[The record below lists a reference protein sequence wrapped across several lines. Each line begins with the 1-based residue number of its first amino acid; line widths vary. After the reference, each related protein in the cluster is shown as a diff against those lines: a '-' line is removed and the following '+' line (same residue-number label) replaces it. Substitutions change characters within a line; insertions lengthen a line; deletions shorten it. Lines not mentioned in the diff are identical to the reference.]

1 MAETNTSIQERVE
14 ALLDRGLRNLWYPVL
29 PSYRVQDA
37 PVGITRLGENIAVWR
52 DRDGSIHALED
63 RCPHRGARLSKGWN
77 LGNRLACWYH
87 GVETDATGTVVDVPA
102 VETSPLKGRRCVKS
116 YPAKEAKGAIFL
128 YFGDEAHADPCELTF
143 PEELTSE
150 EYDAFLC
157 TAMWECNYRYAVDNV
172 MDPMHGSYLHA
183 KSHSMAFG
191 DKKAEMK
198 VRNTPTG
205 LVFEKTGQ
213 RGVNFDWVEWGETGA
228 HWMRLSIPYRPRY
241 GPGGPFGIVGFAT
254 PIDETHCQVFFWR
267 TRKVQ
272 GWQRDVWRFLYK
284 NRLEGLHWEVLEQ
297 DHVVLENLAPEARR
311 REFLYQ
317 HDAGLVR
324 IRRMLVKQAEDQV
337 KALDEFRSNAQPAKA
352 A

>member
-1 MAETNTSIQERVE
+1 MAETNTSLQERAD
-14 ALLDRGLRNLWYPVL
+14 ALLERGLRNLWYPVL
-29 PSYRVQDA
+29 ASYRVQDA
-37 PVGITRLGENIAVWR
+37 PIGITRLGENVAVWR
-52 DRDGSIHALED
+52 DRDGSIHAIED

-116 YPAKEAKGAIFL
+116 YPAKETKGAIFL
-128 YFGDEAHADPCELTF
+128 YFGDEAHADPCELTL

-205 LVFEKTGQ
+205 LIFEKTGQ

-228 HWMRLSIPYRPRY
+228 HWMRLSIPYRTRY

-297 DHVVLENLAPEARR
+297 DHVVLESLAPNARR
-311 REFLYQ
+311 RELLYQ

-324 IRRMLVKQAEDQV
+324 VRRILQKHAEDQL
-337 KALDEFRSNAQPAKA
+337 KALDEFRANAQSAKA